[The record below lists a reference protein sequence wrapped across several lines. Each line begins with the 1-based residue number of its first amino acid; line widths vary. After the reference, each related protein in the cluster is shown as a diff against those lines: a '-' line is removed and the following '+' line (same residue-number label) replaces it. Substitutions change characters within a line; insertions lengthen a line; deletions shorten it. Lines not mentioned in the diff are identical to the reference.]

1 MSDNPLQVL
10 ADSYNESVK
19 EIDKSGNAEKFKQA
33 TEIFFKNIS
42 GDEWYSREKEHF
54 TAEDIEYLDGYFIFA
69 HGTNAVVHFR
79 INECPGWLFA
89 IWWNEPSEE
98 KPNNISGSFFA
109 QYEETIDKF
118 KPSRS
123 NFCEEICYNLNNDG
137 DNWDFP
143 AYEIINFIHK
153 EPYLAFCRDYHGW
166 DYNTQFHSREE
177 AEESYNK
184 WREWHDNE
192 VKYTRMNDD
201 LLEEFVK
208 TRILPLFS
216 GSELQD
222 GLGDCR
228 DVVAPFSRNKH
239 RVEKPGNYWWF
250 ADEEDEPEWIAAKRD
265 YEALIE
271 KCKRTAEKYNHTWY
285 PKIHAGIYFYDDENN
300 STEEE

>member
-33 TEIFFKNIS
+33 TEFFFKNIS
-42 GDEWYSREKEHF
+42 GDGWYTRENEHF

-118 KPSRS
+118 KPSFS
-123 NFCEEICYNLNNDG
+123 NFCEEIYYSLSNKD
-137 DNWDFP
+137 DSYDHE
-143 AYEIINFIHK
+143 AYKVINFIHK

-166 DYNTQFHSREE
+166 DYNTQFRSREE

-192 VKYTRMNDD
+192 VKYTKIHDD
-201 LLEEFVK
+201 LLKEFVVA
-208 TRILPLFS
+208 RILPLFR
-216 GSELQD
+216 GATLEK
-222 GLGDCR
+222 GFGDYL
-228 DVVAPFSRNKH
+228 DVVAPFSKNKDM
-239 RVEKPGNYWWF
+239 VDKPGNYGWF
-250 ADEEDEPEWIAAKRD
+250 ADEEDEPERVSAKKD
-265 YEALIE
+265 YEELIAQ
-271 KCKRTAEKYNHTWY
+271 CKKTADKYNHSWY
-285 PKIHAGIYFYDDENN
+285 PRIHDCIYFYGNENN

>member
-1 MSDNPLQVL
+1 MSDNPLQFL
-10 ADSYNESVK
+10 ADSYNESVR
-19 EIDKSGNAEKFKQA
+19 EIDKDGNAEKFKQA
-33 TEIFFKNIS
+33 TEIFINNIN
-42 GDEWYSREKEHF
+42 GDEWYSEKEHF
-54 TAEDIEYLDGYFIFA
+54 TFENVEYLDGYFIFA

-79 INECPGWLFA
+79 INECPGWLFG
-89 IWWNEPSEE
+89 IWWKEPSEE
-98 KPNNISGSFFA
+98 KPNHLQGDFFA

-166 DYNTQFHSREE
+166 NYNTQFHSREE

-192 VKYTRMNDD
+192 LKYTKIHDD

-222 GLGDCR
+222 GLGDYR

-250 ADEEDEPEWIAAKRD
+250 ADEEDEPKWIAAKED
-265 YEALIE
+265 YETLIE